1 MLHLLKY
8 RIMSNY
14 IQIQVGVED
23 VYDLPLK
30 SGSVTPLNIDDVTW
44 VADGDATDLTIS
56 GATQGTGAAGTVTI
70 GGGNTGPLT
79 VALSIGSNSGDG
91 GNDYK
96 VGDTVSVIDN
106 AGSPKFTGSI
116 TFVVTEAMLIAPPA
130 DGVAVIDADQVVA
143 VKCPSDSDLTV
154 ELFTNE
160 YNGSAVSKYTCS
172 FELDSTT
179 IQDLA
184 ENISE
189 AFRKAEQAE
198 NSQPFVELGDSE
210 CLSVT
215 FA

>member
-1 MLHLLKY
+1 
-8 RIMSNY
+8 MSNY

-30 SGSVTPLNIDDVTW
+30 SGSVTPLDISTVTW
-44 VADGDATDLTIS
+44 VADGSATDLTIS

-70 GGGNTGPLT
+70 GGGATGPLT
-79 VALSIGSNSGDG
+79 VALSIGATSGDG

-96 VGDTVSVIDN
+96 VGDTVSVISTSG
-106 AGSPKFTGSI
+106 AQFTGSI

-130 DGVAVIDADQVVA
+130 DSVALIDADQVVA

-172 FELDSTT
+172 FELDNIT
-179 IQDLA
+179 IQEIA
-184 ENISE
+184 VNISE

-198 NSQPFVELGDSE
+198 NSQPFVELADAE
-210 CLSVT
+210 CLGVT

>member
-23 VYDLPLK
+23 FYDLPLK
-30 SGSVTPLNIDDVTW
+30 PGSVTPLDISTVTF
-44 VADGDATDLTIS
+44 VTAGASTDLTIA

-70 GGGNTGPLT
+70 GGTDQASMT
-79 VALSIGSNSGDG
+79 VALSIGSSAGDG

-96 VGDTVSVIDN
+96 VGDTVSVTSTGAANFD
-106 AGSPKFTGSI
+106 GSI

-143 VKCPSDSDLTV
+143 VKCPSDSDLTI

-172 FELDSTT
+172 FELDNTT

-210 CLSVT
+210 CLGVT

>member
-1 MLHLLKY
+1 
-8 RIMSNY
+8 MSNY

-30 SGSVTPLNIDDVTW
+30 SGAIPLTPSDISTVTW
-44 VADGDATDLTIS
+44 VADGDSTDLTIE

-70 GGGNTGPLT
+70 GGGATGPLT
-79 VALSIGSNSGDG
+79 VALVIGSTSGDG

-106 AGSPKFTGSI
+106 AGLKFTGSI
-116 TFVVTEAMLIAPPA
+116 TFVVTEAMLITPPA
-130 DGVAVIDADQVVA
+130 DDIALIDADQVVA
-143 VKCPSDSDLTV
+143 VKCPSDGDLTV

-172 FELDSTT
+172 FELDNIT
-179 IQDLA
+179 IQEIA
-184 ENISE
+184 VNISE

-198 NSQPFVELGDSE
+198 NSQPFVELADAE
-210 CLSVT
+210 CLGVT

>member
-30 SGSVTPLNIDDVTW
+30 AGAITPLDISTVTW
-44 VADGDATDLTIS
+44 VSDGDATDLTIS

-70 GGGNTGPLT
+70 GGGALGPLT
-79 VALSIGSNSGDG
+79 VALVIGSNSGDG

-96 VGDTVSVIDN
+96 VGDTVSVESTSG
-106 AGSPKFTGSI
+106 AQFTGSI

-130 DGVAVIDADQVVA
+130 DGVALIDSDQVVA
-143 VKCPSDSDLTV
+143 VKCPSDSDLTI

-172 FELDSTT
+172 FELDNTT
-179 IQDLA
+179 IQELA
-184 ENISE
+184 ENMSQ
-189 AFRKAEQAE
+189 AFQEAEQAE